1 VNDQHSLTPTRQ
13 LEFGT
18 VTGPLVVAIERTWAA
33 IQERHPD
40 VPDVVLTLGNGSARP
55 GQLTPGHFT
64 TANGPPATLGY
75 RSCSSEEKDW
85 PAARTPCSAPCCT
98 KPPTA
103 SPPPAA
109 SVG

>member
-1 VNDQHSLTPTRQ
+1 VNDQNSLTPTRQ
-13 LEFGT
+13 LESGT

-55 GQLTPGHFT
+55 GQLTLGHFHD
-64 TANGPPATLGY
+64 GKWATGDTRLPELFVGG
-75 RSCSSEEKDW
+75 EGL

-103 SPPPAA
+103 SPSPAA
-109 SVG
+109 